1 MDNTSKVQK
10 INWKERVREL
20 KETPKGVTEMCKE
33 LDELYA
39 EVRNEAIA
47 EGRAE
52 GRVEGRE
59 EGRTNAELDLIKNA
73 MESFGITAEK
83 AMEALKI
90 SMESRSAYL
99 KKLTF

>member
-1 MDNTSKVQK
+1 
-10 INWKERVREL
+10 
-20 KETPKGVTEMCKE
+20 MCKE

-47 EGRAE
+47 EGRAEGRAEGHAE

-90 SMESRSAYL
+90 SMENRSAYL

>member
-1 MDNTSKVQK
+1 MYERKLDNTSKVQK

-52 GRVEGRE
+52 GR
-59 EGRTNAELDLIKNA
+59 TNAELDLIQNA

-90 SMESRSAYL
+90 SMESRAAYL